1 MLKNKPNFLLVSLIF
16 FILAFVIELL
26 VYNNFV
32 IKSNDNKTK
41 QESDEVL
48 KEYRICESE
57 RINSKLYDLSVSD
70 LPFID
75 AAFKKGSIYYN
86 GSYGDQILIV
96 ISSRF
101 CSSCVTFSI
110 NFIKKLLE
118 MHNPINLLIIGQ
130 FDNPKG
136 FFSFLRINGIKP
148 ELGLF
153 SSELVEMVS
162 KNEEMP
168 IMAKIRNGRII
179 HACFVDANIPMD
191 YLLYFCNGK
200 TSDK

>member
-1 MLKNKPNFLLVSLIF
+1 
-16 FILAFVIELL
+16 
-26 VYNNFV
+26 
-32 IKSNDNKTK
+32 
-41 QESDEVL
+41 
-48 KEYRICESE
+48 
-57 RINSKLYDLSVSD
+57 
-70 LPFID
+70 
-75 AAFKKGSIYYN
+75 
-86 GSYGDQILIV
+86 
-96 ISSRF
+96 
-101 CSSCVTFSI
+101 
-110 NFIKKLLE
+110 

-130 FDNPKG
+130 FYNPKG